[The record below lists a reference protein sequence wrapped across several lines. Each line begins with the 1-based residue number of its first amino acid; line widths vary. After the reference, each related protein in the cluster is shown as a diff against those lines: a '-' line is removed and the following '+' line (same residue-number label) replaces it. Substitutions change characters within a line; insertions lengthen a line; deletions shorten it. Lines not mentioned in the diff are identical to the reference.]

1 MYPKAYRW
9 VEEMHAISDF
19 IGGSF
24 PEAVMFEGAAG
35 LYQRIA
41 DDIVGDRAMPERID
55 AFFSA

>member
-1 MYPKAYRW
+1 

-41 DDIVGDRAMPERID
+41 DDRAMPERID